1 MQKKLEL
8 GKQTS
13 FNKNEREEKL
23 RISAMTNDERAIY
36 EAQRRFEV
44 AADTA
49 TEKMQVKTS
58 SIGNIS
64 RIITQATPHVGTI
77 GDFEDKHEGGEV

>member
-77 GDFEDKHEGGEV
+77 ADFEDKHEGGEV